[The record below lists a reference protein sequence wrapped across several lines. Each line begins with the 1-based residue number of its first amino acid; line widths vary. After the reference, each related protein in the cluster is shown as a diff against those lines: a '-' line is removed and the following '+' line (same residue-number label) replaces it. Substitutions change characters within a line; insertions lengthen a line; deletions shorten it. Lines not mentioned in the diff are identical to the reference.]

1 LVYLL
6 VLKLNLKYCTLQ
18 KQEEGDFGSH
28 YAGRLLHVASR
39 RFMTSPFQ
47 SISRCTAGLGPSGA
61 SVERPVSRDSLN
73 YTLRCCVTPPVS
85 VEKDGAININ
95 RLPSQQHKTNVP
107 GSIPATS
114 VFEVVEFVRPFSSR
128 YSSPS
133 AYVVPVLSVKHKATS
148 SQSTDPLLTQPSS
161 QSPSFHL
168 QISPSER
175 RKGGHKCMPFTNQ
188 LHFELSHESG
198 ATSRSSGETTNISF
212 DGPSTKSLLGRMSID
227 DHNGSG
233 FKRKSGDDHIG
244 SGAVCLH
251 TKTRA
256 RPWHQIAEPI
266 PMKYFMNGVRVH
278 GGDSPDTI
286 ASAAV
291 ETGALRPS
299 LFSLRCHHDSLHKS
313 LKSLLQ
319 TPDRVRMPEHTALD
333 FIQGQ
338 VDVWFAA
345 CQGDTDLVA
354 AYIDAGVIVD
364 ALDRRYG
371 RTPLQYAAGNNNTAI
386 MRLLLQAGADV
397 HSAGSRDKHSNTP
410 LHFAAR
416 YGKTEAARYLL
427 DNKSDGMRLNANGFT
442 PLDLAAENGHTETAS
457 LLKKYGAV
465 LELSSTKIPLKHH

>member
-1 LVYLL
+1 
-6 VLKLNLKYCTLQ
+6 
-18 KQEEGDFGSH
+18 
-28 YAGRLLHVASR
+28 
-39 RFMTSPFQ
+39 MTSPF
-47 SISRCTAGLGPSGA
+47 SGLGPSGA

-85 VEKDGAININ
+85 VEKDGVININ
-95 RLPSQQHKTNVP
+95 RLQSQQHKTNVA
-107 GSIPATS
+107 SIPATS
-114 VFEVVEFVRPFSSR
+114 AFEVVEFVRPFSSR
-128 YSSPS
+128 YSSPP

-148 SQSTDPLLTQPSS
+148 PQSTDPLLTQPSS

-175 RKGGHKCMPFTNQ
+175 RKGGHKCTPFTNQ
-188 LHFELSHESG
+188 LHFERSNESV
-198 ATSRSSGETTNISF
+198 ATSRSSGEIAQMSF
-212 DGPSTKSLLGRMSID
+212 DSPSTKSLFGRMSID

-233 FKRKSGDDHIG
+233 FKRKSGDGHIG
-244 SGAVCLH
+244 SGAVSLH

-266 PMKYFMNGVRVH
+266 PMKYFMNGVRVS
-278 GGDSPDTI
+278 GGDSLDSPDTI

-319 TPDRVRMPEHTALD
+319 TPDRVRMPQHTALD
-333 FIQGQ
+333 FILGQ

-416 YGKTEAARYLL
+416 YGKTEAARCLL
-427 DNKSDGMRLNANGFT
+427 DSKSDGMRLNANGFT
-442 PLDLAAENGHTETAS
+442 PLDLAAENRHTETVS

-465 LELSSTKIPLKHH
+465 LELSSTKIIHLKHH